1 MKRFAAVVAYDG
13 TDFYGFQV
21 QPDRRTVQGTIEE
34 ALSKIH
40 KEEVR
45 TDAAGRTDTGVHG
58 FGQVV
63 AFNSTL
69 ERLSAKTMK
78 DALNANLPADI
89 YVRRVYEVPRGFSPR
104 FHAKKRIYHYYILN
118 TTEPDLFRKRYTWWF
133 PYDIDIEKM
142 RYGANFLLGEHDYAA
157 FRTGRDDR
165 TTIRTITNIRIM
177 KMNKSLVLVRVEGIS
192 FLRRMVRNIVG
203 TLVRVG
209 TGNLQPEAV
218 KTILESKDRSML
230 PSSAPPQGL
239 VLYKVLFDEFET

>member
-13 TDFYGFQV
+13 TDFFGFQV
-21 QPDRRTVQGTIEE
+21 QPDRRTVQGSLEE
-34 ALSKIH
+34 ALAKIH

-58 FGQVV
+58 FGQVI
-63 AFNSTL
+63 AFNSGL
-69 ERLSAKTMK
+69 ERLSPETMK
-78 DALNANLPADI
+78 DALNANLPDDI
-89 YVRRVYEVPRGFSPR
+89 YVRKVYEVPREFSPR

-118 TTEPDLFRKRYTWWF
+118 APEPDLFKKRYTWWF
-133 PYDIDIEKM
+133 PYEIDIELIRK
-142 RYGANFLLGEHDYAA
+142 GASFLLGEHDFAA

-165 TTIRTITNIRIM
+165 TTIRTITNIRVLRTR
-177 KMNKSLVLVRVEGIS
+177 KSIVLIRVEGIS

-209 TGNLQPEAV
+209 SGNLHPEAV

-230 PSSAPPQGL
+230 PSSAPAQGL